1 MVRLCYSS
9 SSREIQESAH
19 SLSSQH
25 VVIVPTRRTAAVLSL
40 RAVHLGQATL
50 APEARSRN
58 T

>member
-1 MVRLCYSS
+1 MVRLCFSS
-9 SSREIQESAH
+9 FSREIQGSAH
-19 SLSSQH
+19 PFSSQR

-50 APEARSRN
+50 APESRSRN